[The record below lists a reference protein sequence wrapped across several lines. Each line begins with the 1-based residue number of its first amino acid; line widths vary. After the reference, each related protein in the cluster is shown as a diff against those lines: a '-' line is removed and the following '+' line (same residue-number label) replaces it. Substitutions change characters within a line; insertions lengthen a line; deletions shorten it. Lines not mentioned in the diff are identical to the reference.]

1 MKLKTTDEIM
11 GALERGELSKD
22 FADAVRKCCEALD
35 LAEEGKA
42 SVTLKI
48 SFAAKHEVCTVKG
61 NVTTSLPEKKRR
73 STTLF
78 LTGDGHLSQEHPDQ
92 MGMFDGGGSKSTRVI
107 NHQEG

>member
-1 MKLKTTDEIM
+1 VKLKTTDEIM

-22 FADAVRKCCEALD
+22 FADAVRKCCEALIA
-35 LAEEGKA
+35 AEEGKA

-48 SFAAKHEVCTVKG
+48 SFSAKQEVCSIKS

-78 LTGDGHLSQEHPDQ
+78 LTDDGHLSQEHPDQ
-92 MGMFDGGGSKSTRVI
+92 IGMFDGGDRKPIRTI
-107 NHQEG
+107 NHADG